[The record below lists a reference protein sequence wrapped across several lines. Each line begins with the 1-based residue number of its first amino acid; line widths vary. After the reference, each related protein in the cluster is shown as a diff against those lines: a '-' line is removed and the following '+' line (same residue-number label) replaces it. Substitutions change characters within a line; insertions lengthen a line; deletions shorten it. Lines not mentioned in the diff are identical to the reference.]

1 MDDRASPRGYPRI
14 RRAASASVAAVVTGL
29 AVIAL
34 AAMPAAAAPAS
45 NSQAVPVTS
54 NQVDLGGFQILPPI
68 VLPAP
73 LPIVLTDITVTA
85 NATWSGDLTTNV
97 GWDTDDVRQ
106 GADLDVARSAPLP
119 SGEIDVV
126 WQVAG
131 KANGIDFGPTNV
143 SKDDVTCA
151 PALSGGGPLHCE
163 GTSDGFWLPAAIP
176 SPIPTT
182 LIVAVLAIG
191 VAFDVT
197 PEGAVVGRRFSVG
210 GNNVAG
216 PDDLSL
222 TESPQSETFSLS
234 CTAQAGDAVDYELD
248 PYDWAPDATATQQ
261 TKIRIINTGPFGVGE
276 AFEYTSLDIGP
287 AQVSNP
293 AFALSGSGFTTAMG
307 PLQANNVAPTISPL
321 GTFSGSEGSPIHF
334 SASTTSQCPID
345 SYVWQFSDGTTS
357 FGPSPQRTFADG
369 DVVYSGQL
377 TVTDQTGLSAVRS
390 FSVDV
395 SNVPPSIGVGPDK
408 TSLWGVPVAFH
419 ANGSDPGSIDLASLA
434 YSWDFDD
441 PASPVGGVGQD
452 VSHTFANP
460 GSYSVVGTVT
470 DKDGA
475 SADDTVVVTVT
486 KRATDAAYSGPAQ
499 STPSK
504 IVTLTGSLTDQLG
517 QPVAGRT
524 VTFALGTQSGSGVT
538 NSSGVAS
545 TSFKLNQ
552 KKGTYTVS
560 MTFLGDAKYEP
571 SSSSTSFTIGK

>member
-1 MDDRASPRGYPRI
+1 MHEYASPRAGPRI
-14 RRAASASVAAVVTGL
+14 HTAARSLVVVLAAGLAAVV
-29 AVIAL
+29 L
-34 AAMPAAAAPAS
+34 AAVPAAAAPTS
-45 NSQAVPVTS
+45 NSQAVPVAS
-54 NQVDLGGFQILPPI
+54 GPVDLGGFQLLPPI

-85 NATWSGDLTTNV
+85 SATWSGGLTTNV
-97 GWDTDDVRQ
+97 GWDTDKVRQ
-106 GADLDVARSAPLP
+106 GADLDVSRSAPLP
-119 SGEIDVV
+119 SGEIDVT

-131 KANGIDFGPTNV
+131 KANGIDFGPTSI
-143 SKDDVTCA
+143 SKDDVACA
-151 PALSGGGPLHCE
+151 PRLSGGGFQCA
-163 GTSDGFWLPAAIP
+163 GTSGSFPLPAAIP

-191 VAFDVT
+191 VEFDVT
-197 PEGAVVGRRFSVG
+197 PEGAVVTRSFSVG
-210 GNNVAG
+210 GTTVEG
-216 PDDLSL
+216 PDDISL
-222 TESPQSETFSLS
+222 VEAPQSETFPLS

-276 AFEYTSLDIGP
+276 AFEYTSVDIGP
-287 AQVSNP
+287 QQVSNP
-293 AFALSGSGFTTAMG
+293 SFDLTGTGFTTAMG
-307 PLQANNVAPTISPL
+307 PLLANNISPTIAPF
-321 GTFSGSEGSPIHF
+321 GTFTGSEGSPIQF

-345 SYVWQFSDGTTS
+345 SYIWQFSDGTTS

-369 DVVYSGQL
+369 DVVYDGQL

-395 SNVPPSIGVGPDK
+395 SNEAPSVGVGPDK
-408 TSLWGVPVAFH
+408 TSVWGVPVAFH
-419 ANGSDPGSIDLASLA
+419 ANGSDPGSIDLASLL
-434 YSWDFDD
+434 YGWDFDD

-460 GSYSVVGTVT
+460 GTYDVVGSVT

-475 SADDTVVVTVT
+475 SANDTLVVTVT
-486 KRATDAAYSGPAQ
+486 KRDTDAAYFGPVQ

-504 IVTLTGSLTDQLG
+504 IVTLTGSLTDELG

-538 NSSGVAS
+538 NASGVAS
-545 TSFKLNQ
+545 TSFKLTQ
-552 KKGTYTVS
+552 KQGTYTVS
-560 MTFLGDAKYEP
+560 MTFLGDTKYEP